1 MSIQELTAG
10 ATPFPIG
17 PVPHRFT
24 VERYHEMIEKGIL
37 TTNDRVELI
46 EGHILEI
53 SPIGGPHGY
62 TVEELYDVCKA
73 MLPPGWKVSSQR
85 PVTLPGSEPQPDL
98 SIVRGTS
105 ADYRNRHAT
114 PSEIALLI
122 EVADSSLAT
131 DRLLKSRVYA
141 TAGVP
146 EYWIVNLPERQIEV
160 YRNPRQ
166 DRAGANYESRQVFSA
181 SENVPLALGGEGV
194 GEIAVQKIL
203 P

>member
-1 MSIQELTAG
+1 MSIQELPAG

-17 PVPHRFT
+17 PMPHRFT

-37 TTNDRVELI
+37 TKDDRVELM
-46 EGHILEI
+46 EGHILEM
-53 SPIGGPHGY
+53 SPIGGPHSY
-62 TVEELYDVCKA
+62 TVEELYDVLKT
-73 MLPPGWKVSSQR
+73 MLPPGWKISSQR

-122 EVADSSLAT
+122 EVADSSLAM

-141 TAGVP
+141 AAGVP
-146 EYWIVNLPERQIEV
+146 EYWIVNLAERQIEV
-160 YRNPRQ
+160 YQNPRLDQ
-166 DRAGANYESRQVFSA
+166 AAAGYENRQVFSA
-181 SENVPLALGGEGV
+181 SERVPLALGGQLL
-194 GEIAVQKIL
+194 GEIAIERIL